1 MQRIILDEFA
11 PKSVVINGEGQITCA
26 SGGMEK
32 FLGIGE
38 GLFQNNV
45 IKLARSGLRVGIR
58 TALSEAIESRRTVK
72 NDNLAIKTEKGVNR
86 VRLTV
91 QPMPQLGEGSGLYLL
106 VFEDLG
112 PLVDREETGVGRSD
126 DEANA
131 LIEHLEHELQTTR
144 DDLERTIQ
152 DIEAAN
158 QELKSSNE
166 ELLSMNEELQ
176 SANEELETSREE
188 IQSGNDALVRANTDL
203 ENLLAS
209 TQVATIFLDEQLNI
223 QRFTPAVT
231 DIYNLIPGDIGRPL
245 FHITHRAITM
255 PPLPVGDAQLA
266 NSVEQE
272 IETEDGK
279 WYIRRVLPYRNSE
292 GRPQGLVL
300 TFVDVT
306 DLKCAEASL
315 RDRES
320 RLALALDAG
329 GMGTW
334 QWDLQTDAV
343 RWGDRMASLFEREP
357 GEIPLTA
364 QAFFDRVHP
373 DDLSPLRETLHQAI
387 EGDGNYNAEFRII
400 LPDRSIRWLAG
411 RGRVVRDA
419 SGRPLRMHGVNFD
432 ITKRKRVEESLRQSE
447 SQFRALAESIPQLAW
462 MAEPDGHIFWYNKR
476 WFEYTGTTLES
487 VQGWGWQ
494 SVLDPDV
501 LPAVMERWRAS
512 IEHGTAFEMVYPLRS
527 SDGRF
532 RAFLTRVLPVK
543 DEHGAVVR
551 WFGTSTDIEAQ
562 KQAEDDL
569 KRANRHKDEF
579 LAMLAHELR
588 NPLSPIRNAVHL
600 LKFASPNDPTLVGAR
615 DDRPPGD
622 PPRAAGRRPPG
633 CQPDHPGQDRSP
645 ARTRG
650 PGRHRRIGRRKR
662 TAPHRLA
669 SAPPGSFPAS

>member
-1 MQRIILDEFA
+1 MRR
-11 PKSVVINGEGQITCA
+11 
-26 SGGMEK
+26 
-32 FLGIGE
+32 
-38 GLFQNNV
+38 
-45 IKLARSGLRVGIR
+45 LA
-58 TALSEAIESRRTVK
+58 
-72 NDNLAIKTEKGVNR
+72 DW
-86 VRLTV
+86 
-91 QPMPQLGEGSGLYLL
+91 
-106 VFEDLG
+106 
-112 PLVDREETGVGRSD
+112 
-126 DEANA
+126 
-131 LIEHLEHELQTTR
+131 
-144 DDLERTIQ
+144 
-152 DIEAAN
+152 
-158 QELKSSNE
+158 
-166 ELLSMNEELQ
+166 
-176 SANEELETSREE
+176 
-188 IQSGNDALVRANTDL
+188 
-203 ENLLAS
+203 
-209 TQVATIFLDEQLNI
+209 
-223 QRFTPAVT
+223 
-231 DIYNLIPGDIGRPL
+231 
-245 FHITHRAITM
+245 
-255 PPLPVGDAQLA
+255 
-266 NSVEQE
+266 VEQE
-272 IETEDGK
+272 IETENGK

-343 RWGDRMASLFEREP
+343 RWGERMLSLFELEP
-357 GEIPLTA
+357 GEIPSSA

-373 DDLSPLRETLHQAI
+373 DDLSPLRETLRQAI

-494 SVLDPDV
+494 SVHDPEV

-512 IEHGTAFEMVYPLRS
+512 IEQGTPFEMVYPLRG

-600 LKFASPNDPTLVGAR
+600 LKFASPSDPTLVGGA
-615 DDRPPGD
+615 
-622 PPRAAGRRPPG
+622 
-633 CQPDHPGQDRSP
+633 
-645 ARTRG
+645 T
-650 PGRHRRIGRRKR
+650 
-662 TAPHRLA
+662 
-669 SAPPGSFPAS
+669 

>member
-1 MQRIILDEFA
+1 MQRIVLDEFA
-11 PKSVVINGEGQITCA
+11 PKSVVINGEGQIICA

-72 NDNLAIKTEKGVNR
+72 NDNLAIKTEKGVNQ

-112 PLVDREETGVGRSD
+112 PLVDRGETGVGRSD

-266 NSVEQE
+266 DSVEQE

-292 GRPQGLVL
+292 GWPQGLVL

-306 DLKCAEASL
+306 DLKCAEATL
-315 RDRES
+315 RDREA

-343 RWGDRMASLFEREP
+343 HWGERMLSLFELEP
-357 GEIPLTA
+357 GEMPSSA
-364 QAFFDRVHP
+364 QTFFDRVHP
-373 DDLSPLRETLHQAI
+373 DDLSPLRETLRQAI

-411 RGRVVRDA
+411 RGRVMRDA

-494 SVLDPDV
+494 NVLDPDV

-512 IEHGTAFEMVYPLRS
+512 IEQGTPFEMVYPLRS
-527 SDGRF
+527 SEGRF

-600 LKFASPNDPTLVGAR
+600 LKFASPNDRTLVGGAR
-615 DDRPPGD
+615 
-622 PPRAAGRRPPG
+622 
-633 CQPDHPGQDRSP
+633 
-645 ARTRG
+645 
-650 PGRHRRIGRRKR
+650 
-662 TAPHRLA
+662 
-669 SAPPGSFPAS
+669 

>member
-1 MQRIILDEFA
+1 MQRIVLDEFA

-72 NDNLAIKTEKGVNR
+72 NDNLAIKTEKGVNQ

-266 NSVEQE
+266 DSVEQE

-306 DLKCAEASL
+306 DLKCAEATL
-315 RDRES
+315 RDREA

-343 RWGDRMASLFEREP
+343 HWGERMLSLFELEP
-357 GEIPLTA
+357 GEMPSSA
-364 QAFFDRVHP
+364 QTFFDRVHP
-373 DDLSPLRETLHQAI
+373 DDLSPLRETLRQAI

-411 RGRVVRDA
+411 RGRVMRDA

-432 ITKRKRVEESLRQSE
+432 ITKRKRVEESLTTER
-447 SQFRALAESIPQLAW
+447 
-462 MAEPDGHIFWYNKR
+462 EP
-476 WFEYTGTTLES
+476 
-487 VQGWGWQ
+487 V
-494 SVLDPDV
+494 
-501 LPAVMERWRAS
+501 
-512 IEHGTAFEMVYPLRS
+512 
-527 SDGRF
+527 
-532 RAFLTRVLPVK
+532 
-543 DEHGAVVR
+543 
-551 WFGTSTDIEAQ
+551 
-562 KQAEDDL
+562 
-569 KRANRHKDEF
+569 
-579 LAMLAHELR
+579 
-588 NPLSPIRNAVHL
+588 
-600 LKFASPNDPTLVGAR
+600 
-615 DDRPPGD
+615 PG
-622 PPRAAGRRPPG
+622 AGRV
-633 CQPDHPGQDRSP
+633 HPS
-645 ARTRG
+645 ARLDG
-650 PGRHRRIGRRKR
+650 
-662 TAPHRLA
+662 
-669 SAPPGSFPAS
+669 